1 MSTTYIFSRVLFKR
15 SLNSV
20 DISLQRGLRYREHL
34 SVVRRA
40 IQKNRIFHK
49 KNNLCGMLQLN
60 PERVFLY
67 LEVFSYAVEYGR
79 RREDGDEHLNVVHD
93 QKRRQ
98 EHRGPL
104 SKTSTL
110 DYCWAQRS
118 CFCRPLLTLRTN
130 LASTVE
136 AAPER
141 RRSEDEAASAC
152 SGRCRCC
159 CSWRR
164 RWRWWWRVVNL
175 LPV

>member
-1 MSTTYIFSRVLFKR
+1 
-15 SLNSV
+15 
-20 DISLQRGLRYREHL
+20 
-34 SVVRRA
+34 
-40 IQKNRIFHK
+40 
-49 KNNLCGMLQLN
+49 MLQLN
-60 PERVFLY
+60 PERVLLY

-79 RREDGDEHLNVVHD
+79 RREEGDERLNVVHD

-141 RRSEDEAASAC
+141 RRSEDEAASAF
-152 SGRCRCC
+152 SGRCRYW
-159 CSWRR
+159 SWC
-164 RWRWWWRVVNL
+164 WWCW
-175 LPV
+175 